1 MVASI
6 HGKVWGY
13 GPRPLGIA
21 VLNLQNAPP
30 TKKNSR
36 YQKWIAFDDVV
47 CKNKIV
53 QDCSYYKAGV
63 ALEIFDWG
71 PRSGGLGTEVP

>member
-36 YQKWIAFDDVV
+36 YQKWIAFDDVYV
-47 CKNKIV
+47 KIKLYKIV
-53 QDCSYYKAGV
+53 ATTKQG
-63 ALEIFDWG
+63 
-71 PRSGGLGTEVP
+71 